1 MKLALLTLD
10 APLMSFGAPIIDNLG
25 VIQPWPAASMLVG
38 LLANA
43 LGYDRRDWAAHRRL
57 QTRLRYAARRD
68 VAGQPLQDYQTVDLG
83 QPHMRAADVGWTT
96 WGRIEKRG
104 GAAANAV
111 GTHIRKRDYHAGA
124 VYTVALAL
132 DPADESPTLAEV
144 AAALRRPARPLFLG
158 RKPCLPAG
166 PVLRREGGADLFE
179 ADSPLDALRR
189 LPLAKRAGVPK
200 AAPGMVSVWWT
211 PGPEEPLPDLHR
223 WHLTTDE
230 RDWQNQ
236 VFRGERLIYET
247 TLEVPHE

>member
-25 VIQPWPAASMLVG
+25 VVQAWPAASMLVG

-68 VAGQPLQDYQTVDLG
+68 VAGRPVQDYQTVDLG
-83 QPHMRAADVGWTT
+83 QPHMKAADVGWTT

-111 GTHIRKRDYHAGA
+111 GTHIRKRDHHAGA

-166 PVLRREGGADLFE
+166 PVLRR
-179 ADSPLDALRR
+179 
-189 LPLAKRAGVPK
+189 RAGPTSSRPT
-200 AAPGMVSVWWT
+200 APWT
-211 PGPEEPLPDLHR
+211 PCAVCPWRSALACRPRTPGR
-223 WHLTTDE
+223 S
-230 RDWQNQ
+230 R
-236 VFRGERLIYET
+236 RGGRPRRRSRCPPCIAGT
-247 TLEVPHE
+247 